1 MSDRKVISARISSEL
16 AKSIEENT
24 IGTAKIIEALCQYF
38 LTLSAEEQF
47 DFVVDNTPDLTDE
60 VRMYIKENLRQSEIQ
75 HLPMEQKGAWLST
88 SLTGLGKITS
98 LVGAGITLA
107 LAQEVVGGALR
118 KLKSKKENE
127 EV

>member
-1 MSDRKVISARISSEL
+1 MSDRKVISARISSEI

-24 IGTAKIIEALCQYF
+24 LGTAKIIEALCQYF

-47 DFVVDNTPDLTDE
+47 DFVVDNTPGLTDE

-75 HLPMEQKGAWLST
+75 HLPMEQKGAWLRT

-107 LAQEVVGGALR
+107 LAQGVVGGALR

-127 EV
+127 EE

>member
-1 MSDRKVISARISSEL
+1 MSDRKVISARISSEI

-24 IGTAKIIEALCQYF
+24 LGTAKIIEALCQYF

-75 HLPMEQKGAWLST
+75 HLPMEQKGAWLRT

-107 LAQEVVGGALR
+107 LAQGVVGGALR

-127 EV
+127 EE

>member
-1 MSDRKVISARISSEL
+1 MSDRKVISARISSEI

-24 IGTAKIIEALCQYF
+24 LGTAKIIEALCQYF

-88 SLTGLGKITS
+88 ILTGLGKITS

-107 LAQEVVGGALR
+107 LAQGVVGGALR

-127 EV
+127 EE

>member
-1 MSDRKVISARISSEL
+1 MSDKKVISARISSEI

-24 IGTAKIIEALCQYF
+24 LGTAKIIEALCQYF

-88 SLTGLGKITS
+88 ILTGLGKITS

-107 LAQEVVGGALR
+107 LAQGVVGGALR

-127 EV
+127 EE